1 MKKIITFLTIA
12 FTAPFVWAQ
21 TGSQA
26 FTASGDFTVPAG
38 VTSITIEVVGGGGG
52 GGINGSGGGGG
63 GGYSFGTF
71 SVTPLAVIPVTIGAG
86 GESGAAGGTTSVGA
100 FNQATGGE
108 AGIWIPNPDVGG
120 GGAGGIGSGGTLNYT
135 GGVGGGGYWTY
146 FGGGGGGAAGSLGD
160 GENGGDT
167 IPWTGMCQTPGG
179 SGGAS
184 GGIPGGS
191 GGKGAGFIDSGC
203 NVTDPAANGSPYGGG
218 GGGGN
223 GIGSTPGSGHS
234 GYALISWGTEPC
246 AAPSNLATVTI
257 DLTSALLD
265 WTENGT
271 ATTWNIEW
279 GLSGFPLGTGNLE
292 EATTKP
298 FLLEDLSPNTFYDF
312 YVQADCGGTGT
323 STWSGPFTFQTETLG
338 TADNT
343 IDGFT
348 YYPNPMKEV
357 LHISANNT
365 IESVA
370 IYTML
375 GQKVS
380 SKNIDA
386 TATDINIS
394 HLSAGNYFMKVSS
407 KGQTGIYRL
416 IKN

>member
-179 SGGAS
+179 SGGAG

-191 GGKGAGFIDSGC
+191 GGKGAGCIASGC

-218 GGGGN
+218 GGGGM
-223 GIGSTPGSGHS
+223 GMGDTRGPRQRG
-234 GYALISWGTEPC
+234 
-246 AAPSNLATVTI
+246 
-257 DLTSALLD
+257 
-265 WTENGT
+265 
-271 ATTWNIEW
+271 
-279 GLSGFPLGTGNLE
+279 
-292 EATTKP
+292 EAM
-298 FLLEDLSPNTFYDF
+298 S
-312 YVQADCGGTGT
+312 
-323 STWSGPFTFQTETLG
+323 
-338 TADNT
+338 
-343 IDGFT
+343 
-348 YYPNPMKEV
+348 
-357 LHISANNT
+357 
-365 IESVA
+365 
-370 IYTML
+370 
-375 GQKVS
+375 
-380 SKNIDA
+380 
-386 TATDINIS
+386 
-394 HLSAGNYFMKVSS
+394 
-407 KGQTGIYRL
+407 
-416 IKN
+416 